1 MVSSTES
8 VELKLGSTHGAPSES
23 DVAPKS
29 NLLVSLLCKPFFFLL
44 GTQKGVGVT
53 GVSRGDRRNWE
64 QESLRDRNQRIFCE
78 EGLGKINKCDLELF
92 QNGSAHEFY
101 RLKELITLEELN
113 SSVVEKKT

>member
-8 VELKLGSTHGAPSES
+8 VELKLGSTHGVPSES

-64 QESLRDRNQRIFCE
+64 LESLRDRNHAYF
-78 EGLGKINKCDLELF
+78 
-92 QNGSAHEFY
+92 A
-101 RLKELITLEELN
+101 
-113 SSVVEKKT
+113 KKA